1 MTRKTYPSDCSD
13 EEWAFAAPYLALMP
27 LDAPQRT
34 HELCEVY
41 NALRYRNP
49 CIRWYLLRTGI
60 QYRFMPHDLPPW
72 QIVEQQAKRWI
83 DHHCFENMVHDL
95 REVLRLEQGIN
106 AQPTGSIIDSRF
118 ASSTPESG
126 SEAAYNGAKRKSGM
140 KIHAVVDTLGHLMA
154 LCVSAGNVDGRAAVW
169 ELCESVQEVT
179 GQNVEVM
186 FADQGYTGEAV
197 QDDANWNTIDL
208 VVVKR
213 PEAVKGFVLL
223 PKRWV
228 RLKPVR
234 CWVRVKKVERTFAWL
249 MFQRRLAR
257 DCELLEATTDNLVYI
272 AMIRLTLKSL
282 AC

>member
-13 EEWAFAAPYLALMP
+13 EEWVFAAPYLALIP

-34 HELCEVY
+34 YELREVY
-41 NALRYRNP
+41 NALRY
-49 CIRWYLLRTGI
+49 LLRTGT
-60 QYRFMPHDLPPW
+60 QYRYLPHDLPPW

-83 DHHCFENMVHDL
+83 DHHCFENTVHDL
-95 REVLRLEQGIN
+95 REVLRLEQGRK

-126 SEAAYNGAKRKSGM
+126 GEAAYNGAKKKSGM
-140 KIHAVVDTLGHLMA
+140 KIHAVVDTIGHLMA
-154 LCVSAGNVDGRAAVW
+154 LCVSAGNVDDREAVW
-169 ELCESVQEVT
+169 ELCESVQKVT

-208 VVVKR
+208 IVVKR

-228 RLKPVR
+228 
-234 CWVRVKKVERTFAWL
+234 VERSFAWVTR
-249 MFQRRLAR
+249 FRRLAR
-257 DCELLEATTDNLVYI
+257 DLE
-272 AMIRLTLKSL
+272 RLPSVFAGLHWAVFGILML
-282 AC
+282 AKLMRRVVTPT